1 MMNKNV
7 FQRGALLTLAISAVS
22 AGAGCN
28 EYAIKNPDAI
38 TADECEQLCDD
49 QADLPMPYGC
59 TLVACGIDVDDA
71 ASGEEGVADLGVM
84 DIDEGGDYC
93 VAVVECPSGQCFDRY
108 IQCVEESEG
117 LAGCENEYLD
127 CHVENACAAER
138 AECDLAA
145 EEEWTACLAA
155 NQMSDEDCNFWHV
168 YDQKFCA
175 CLEDACLV
183 GNDDPE
189 CGGLPLHPPPPMQT
203 GPQRWRVSRALIDQQ
218 IARQAALGVETG
230 EWPVQNAT
238 GQWSGVRLSSIDAG
252 GPLHAAGIR
261 DQDLLVAVNGVPI
274 KQALASPAQLLALRN
289 AKTVKIVIKR
299 AGVVRNHTY
308 DLVP

>member
-7 FQRGALLTLAISAVS
+7 FQRGALLALAISAVS

-38 TADECEQLCDD
+38 TAEECEQLCDE
-49 QADLPMPYGC
+49 QALVPLPNGC
-59 TLVACGIDVDDA
+59 TLDACGIDVGA
-71 ASGEEGVADLGVM
+71 GASSEEGVADLGLM
-84 DIDEGGDYC
+84 DLDEGGDYC
-93 VAVVECPSGQCFDRY
+93 EAVVSCPAGLCFDRY
-108 IQCVEESEG
+108 IQCVEDSEG
-117 LAGCENEYLD
+117 LAGCENEYHD

-145 EEEWTACLAA
+145 DEEWTACLAA
-155 NQMSDEDCNFWHV
+155 NQMPDEDCDFWYE
-168 YDQKFCA
+168 YDKEFCE

-189 CGGLPLHPPPPMQT
+189 CGGLPLHPAPPVQT
-203 GPQRWRVSRALIDQQ
+203 GPQRWRLSRALVDEQ
-218 IARQAALGVETG
+218 IARRAALAVETG

-238 GQWSGVRLSSIDAG
+238 GQWSGVRLSSIDAD

-299 AGVVRNHTY
+299 GGVVRNHTY